1 MPITKS
7 NILTDINDNNNIIS
21 YSYYYY
27 KDKQIDIVALKEN
40 LKDNINNYINELT
53 YNITNKSKFEYTY
66 TNDNHTIT
74 INYYLYYILIDPNYL
89 PIPTGKILFKYTE
102 ETEGKPI
109 ECGYLSDYF
118 KILKDNFDKSQ
129 ANENN
134 IIKGNIINFSKNESY
149 CNTILN
155 NIDNLFNYVNQE
167 NNTVIEIVL
176 GKVDGYYYDKNC
188 IEVIKNKIEEK
199 LNQNTNN
206 E

>member
-7 NILTDINDNNNIIS
+7 NILTDINNNNNIIS

-40 LKDNINNYINELT
+40 LKNDINNYINELT
-53 YNITNKSKFEYTY
+53 YNIEEIESFNNS
-66 TNDNHTIT
+66 
-74 INYYLYYILIDPNYL
+74 NYHYHLYYILIDPNYL
-89 PIPTGKILFKYTE
+89 SIPTGKILFKYTKK
-102 ETEGKPI
+102 TEGKPI

-129 ANENN
+129 ANEDN
-134 IIKGNIINFSKNESY
+134 IIEGNIINFNKNEIY
-149 CNTILN
+149 RNTILN
-155 NIDNLFNYVNQE
+155 NIDNLFNSSQD
-167 NNTVIEIVL
+167 NTVIEIVL

-188 IEVIKNKIEEK
+188 IEVIKNKIKEK